1 MRCADFYS
9 SAFGGTV
16 ADTPRFLNIAKRKE
30 ADMIDYRQMNIVMEA
45 FCVVLCSLL
54 LFYLYLDR
62 HEKDKTNKW
71 FFGMVLSNI
80 CMLLGDMTDWTLS
93 NTPGTAAHLTL
104 WIGLILYFSSSG
116 MLMLTY
122 TGYVISHIEGK
133 SIRVPKIVLRLAM
146 LLAGITALTALTTP
160 FTKGLF
166 YIARPDNSYNRG
178 SFYIVSQ
185 ISTYSIYIIAIYLLI
200 RYRKNLRRKELLF
213 FWSYI
218 VLPILAQI
226 VQMATYEIAALNVAV
241 TFVLMLIFIFIQ
253 SEIKLEMER
262 KEHALKKI
270 EMDHM
275 EILQEHQERLLDQI
289 ITALSNT
296 VEAKDI
302 YTGGHSARVAAYVRE
317 IMCRMG
323 ASEQEQIDAYYIG
336 LLHDVG
342 KIRVSDSIINKNGRL
357 TDEEYEQ
364 MKLHTVAGYHIL
376 KEVTMIPDLV
386 MGARW
391 HHERYDGK
399 GYPNGLSGENIPLI
413 ARIISVADSYD
424 AMTSNRSY
432 RETMPQQK
440 VRQEI
445 EKGMGTQFDPEI
457 AQIMLDMID
466 EDNDYEM
473 KQVISSYG
481 KNILLIDDDEMVYQF
496 VQLALKDDHYI
507 LTYAGNA
514 EEGIRLMQ
522 EEKFDLVLLD
532 VEMKGKNGFDVLKWI
547 RDNEIRIKVIILT
560 GDKEMRVI
568 KQGEELGASDY
579 VTKPILLPVLKES
592 IANVLRH

>member
-1 MRCADFYS
+1 
-9 SAFGGTV
+9 
-16 ADTPRFLNIAKRKE
+16 
-30 ADMIDYRQMNIVMEA
+30 MIYYRQINIVMEA
-45 FCVVLCSLL
+45 FCIVLCSLL

-62 HEKDKTNKW
+62 RGKDKTNTW

-80 CMLLGDMTDWTLS
+80 CMLLGDMTDWGFS
-93 NTPGTAAHLTL
+93 DTPGAAAHWIL

-116 MLMLTY
+116 LLMMSY
-122 TGYVISHIEGK
+122 IGYVISHIESK
-133 SIRVPKIVLRLAM
+133 SIRVPKTVLRLTM
-146 LLAGITALTALTTP
+146 LLAGITILTALTTP
-160 FTKGLF
+160 LTKGLF
-166 YIARPDNSYNRG
+166 YISEADNSYNRG
-178 SFYIVSQ
+178 NFYIASQ
-185 ISTYSIYIIAIYLLI
+185 ISTYSIYIIAVYLLI
-200 RYRKNLRRKELLF
+200 KYRKSLRRKELVF
-213 FWSYI
+213 FWSYV
-218 VLPILAQI
+218 VLPMFAQMI
-226 VQMATYEIAALNVAV
+226 QMATYGIAALNV
-241 TFVLMLIFIFIQ
+241 TITLVLMLIFIFIQ

-270 EMDHM
+270 EVDHM
-275 EILQEHQERLLDQI
+275 EILQDHQERLIDQI

-323 ASEQEQIDAYYIG
+323 AGEQEQIDAYYMG

-342 KIRVSDSIINKNGRL
+342 KIRVPDSIINKNGRL

-376 KEVTMIPDLV
+376 KEVTMIPDLA

-432 RETMPQQK
+432 RKTMPQQE

-445 EKGMGTQFDPEI
+445 EKGMGTQFDPKI

-481 KNILLIDDDEMVYQF
+481 KNILLIDDDEMVSHF
-496 VQLALKDDHYI
+496 VQLALKDENYI
-507 LTYAGNA
+507 FTYADNA
-514 EEGIRLMQ
+514 DEGILLMQ

-547 RDNEIRIKVIILT
+547 RDNGIKIKVILLT
-560 GDKEMRVI
+560 GDKEMHII
-568 KQGEELGASDY
+568 KQGEALGANDY
-579 VTKPILLPVLKES
+579 VTKPILLPILRES
-592 IANVLRH
+592 IENVLRH